1 MLGMVW
7 YQGVWYGLVSGHCT
21 DHLQGG
27 MMAVMGSQ
35 GMRATAYPHR
45 THLTVVG
52 NNDFCGGN
60 GKDMYIVKM

>member
-1 MLGMVW
+1 MVW
-7 YQGVWYGLVSGHCT
+7 YQAIAH
-21 DHLQGG
+21 HLQGG
-27 MMAVMGSQ
+27 MMAVMGSK

-60 GKDMYIVKM
+60 GKEMHIVKM